1 LATAVEAG
9 FPAAR
14 IFAAGPY
21 KSPEMLEQLGSL
33 PDAVVS
39 VDSVSELASL
49 ARADLPNKAVLRLRP
64 DFGSAAVVQAGPDS
78 RFGVT
83 IDDLPACRELLD
95 RGGPELIGF
104 HVFAGSQVL
113 ETDAVIAHL
122 QGAVDLSLKAADVLG
137 ITPRLINV
145 GGGFGVP
152 YCDADSEVDLERI
165 GEALDGLLE
174 RVAPGRLAL
183 ELGRFLVAQA
193 GWYLVSVVGHQ
204 SHQGRPAVVV
214 DGGTHQRADL
224 CGLQLSTRARPPLVL
239 GSASAETRATDVLGC
254 LSLPADVLAS
264 ECPLPPLE
272 TGIVLAFA
280 DAGAYGLWSSPALFH
295 GSPLPAE
302 VAFDSTTIPPTISL
316 MRSARPARSILDDQ
330 AHVLESHVHAETN

>member
-1 LATAVEAG
+1 MCFDMCGLHRSRRCAVITKS
-9 FPAAR
+9 FAR
-14 IFAAGPY
+14 IHETNLKKQGVLPLTFADP
-21 KSPEMLEQLGSL
+21 
-33 PDAVVS
+33 
-39 VDSVSELASL
+39 
-49 ARADLPNKAVLRLRP
+49 ADY
-64 DFGSAAVVQAGPDS
+64 D
-78 RFGVT
+78 
-83 IDDLPACRELLD
+83 
-95 RGGPELIGF
+95 
-104 HVFAGSQVL
+104 
-113 ETDAVIAHL
+113 
-122 QGAVDLSLKAADVLG
+122 
-137 ITPRLINV
+137 
-145 GGGFGVP
+145 
-152 YCDADSEVDLERI
+152 RI
-165 GEALDGLLE
+165 GERD
-174 RVAPGRLAL
+174 
-183 ELGRFLVAQA
+183 
-193 GWYLVSVVGHQ
+193 LVSVVGHQ